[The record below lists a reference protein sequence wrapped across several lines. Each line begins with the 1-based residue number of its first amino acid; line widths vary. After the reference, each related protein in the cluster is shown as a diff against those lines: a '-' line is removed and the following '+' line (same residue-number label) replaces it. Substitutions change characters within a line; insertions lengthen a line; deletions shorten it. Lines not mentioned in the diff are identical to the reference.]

1 MLIELH
7 ENKGQKGQTKS
18 KIWKAFSGTARNLMP
33 KKAKKRQAKSKL
45 CKLFSGTAR
54 NLGPNKAKKG
64 KLFRELHEIWGQKK
78 PKKASFFASLP
89 FFLGF

>member
-18 KIWKAFSGTARNLMP
+18 KIWKAFSGTARNLIP

-54 NLGPNKAKKG
+54 NLGPKKG
-64 KLFRELHEIWGQKK
+64 QKRQAFSKACLFTGHFNCFLIKIQG
-78 PKKASFFASLP
+78 KKASF
-89 FFLGF
+89 